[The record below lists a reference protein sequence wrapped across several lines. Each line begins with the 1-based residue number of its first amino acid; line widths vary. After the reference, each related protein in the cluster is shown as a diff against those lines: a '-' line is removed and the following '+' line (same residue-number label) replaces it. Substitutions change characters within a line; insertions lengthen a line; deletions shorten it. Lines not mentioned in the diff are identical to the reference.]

1 MPSETWRILR
11 MPPIDPRSI
20 VLVGFL
26 LGVFCSVV
34 LFQVRR
40 TFRDTIPGLS
50 AWAWGCLMA
59 AIAAALFVVHP
70 HRPYTFSILPANS
83 LLTAGLVLMYAGL
96 RQFTGQ
102 SANYRLLAGAWL
114 ALVCL
119 AAGLIHVHRYPA
131 FPSLF
136 ALFNGTV
143 FLASGL
149 AALKIRKAGPIEWLT
164 GGAFLL
170 TAFVC
175 YARSLTAAY
184 GFHSPSGLYD
194 PSLLQTIYIAS
205 YPLVALTTSIGFM
218 LMVEQRVRAIVVG
231 MNANLESA
239 VEKRTAE
246 LRAEIARRERLEHE
260 VAQIV
265 DKARRRIGQELHDN
279 LGQRM
284 AGLSLLAEAL
294 AARLK
299 AIAPELSDQAN
310 AIERTASEAVLETR
324 RLAHGLMPVVPGAKD
339 LRAALAELAENV
351 SLDGRLHCSFCSD
364 APIEVKDE
372 YAATHLFRIAQESV
386 SNLIRH
392 GHSTEAA
399 IRLGRVDDKTTLSI
413 TDNGVGFSSREG
425 EQAGGHGLRI
435 MAYRAALIGYD
446 LNIES
451 VPGSGTTI
459 KVSECRTPAPAPK

>member
-1 MPSETWRILR
+1 
-11 MPPIDPRSI
+11 MPPIDPRYI

-34 LFQVRR
+34 LFLVRR

-50 AWAWGCLMA
+50 AWAWGCLIG
-59 AIAAALFVVHP
+59 AIASALFAV
-70 HRPYTFSILPANS
+70 RPTAPSTFSIVLANAA
-83 LLTAGLVLMYAGL
+83 LTAAWILWYVGL
-96 RQFTGQ
+96 REFAGQ
-102 SANYRLLAGAWL
+102 SVNYRLLAGAWL
-114 ALVCL
+114 VLICLV
-119 AAGLIHVHRYPA
+119 AWLIYGDHYPIFA
-131 FPSLF
+131 SLIS
-136 ALFNGTV
+136 LFNGTV

-149 AALKIRKAGPIEWLT
+149 AILKIRKIGPIEWLT
-164 GGAFLL
+164 GGAFVL
-170 TAFVC
+170 TASVS

-184 GFHSPSGLYD
+184 GFHVPSSLYD
-194 PSLLQTIYIAS
+194 PSLLQKIYIAS
-205 YPLVALTTSIGFM
+205 FPFVALSTSVGFM
-218 LMVEQRVRAIVVG
+218 LMVNERVRAIVVG

-246 LRAEIARRERLEHE
+246 LRAEIVRREKLEHE
-260 VAQIV
+260 VAQIIE
-265 DKARRRIGQELHDN
+265 KERRRIGQELHDN

-299 AIAPELSDQAN
+299 ATAPDLYDRAN

-324 RLAHGLMPVVPGAKD
+324 RLAHGLMPVMPGAKD
-339 LRAALAELAENV
+339 LHAALAELAGNV
-351 SLDGRLHCSFCSD
+351 SLDGRLHCSFCAD

-392 GHSTEAA
+392 GHATEAT
-399 IRLGRVDDKTTLSI
+399 IRMERADGRTTLSI
-413 TDNGVGFSSREG
+413 TDNGVGFSSHEG
-425 EQAGGHGLRI
+425 DQAGGRGLRI
-435 MAYRAALIGYD
+435 MAYRASLIGYD
-446 LNIES
+446 LSVES

-459 KVSECRTPAPAPK
+459 KVREC